1 MEFDME
7 IFRILVIGFT
17 LAVDSFLISI
27 SLGVIQKKYSTKI
40 ALLTGLNFGFYQ
52 VLFFLLGMLLH
63 FFAKNYIATFDRWIA
78 FSILMIIGIKMILE
92 ARKNGK
98 PQCLPN
104 SKISF
109 LTYLMLG
116 VAVSIDAFAVGFTFH
131 TLHIP
136 LIGTSFSIF
145 GFSFAFGFLGVQIG
159 TFFGKKEITF
169 LPYLAGILLCILGIT
184 ALFF

>member
-1 MEFDME
+1 M
-7 IFRILVIGFT
+7 
-17 LAVDSFLISI
+17 
-27 SLGVIQKKYSTKI
+27 
-40 ALLTGLNFGFYQ
+40 
-52 VLFFLLGMLLH
+52 VLSGSVLSPR
-63 FFAKNYIATFDRWIA
+63 YIAPLFTQHYTAAFDRGIA

-92 ARKNGK
+92 ASKNEK
-98 PQCLPN
+98 PQCLHS

-136 LIGTSFSIF
+136 LIGTSLSVF
-145 GFSFAFGFLGVQIG
+145 GFSFVFGFLGIQIG
-159 TFFGKKEITF
+159 TFFGKKEIPI
-169 LPYLAGILLCILGIT
+169 LPYLAGILLCFLGIT

>member
-1 MEFDME
+1 ME

-52 VLFFLLGMLLH
+52 VLFFLFGILLH
-63 FFAKNYIATFDRWIA
+63 FFAQHYIATFDRWIA
-78 FSILMIIGIKMILE
+78 FSILMFIGIKMILE
-92 ARKNGK
+92 ARKNDK
-98 PQCLPN
+98 PQCLHS

-136 LIGTSFSIF
+136 LMGTSLSVF
-145 GFSFAFGFLGVQIG
+145 GFSFVFGFIGLQIG
-159 TFFGKKEITF
+159 TFFGKKEIPI
-169 LPYLAGILLCILGIT
+169 LPYLAGILLCVLGVT
-184 ALFF
+184 ALLF